1 MRNITL
7 LLSFALVALMVLNG
21 CGNSASP
28 ETALTDE
35 TVVDF
40 HGLKSGE
47 KIYMGEYQITPGK
60 TTLNIHLYSVY
71 PMGPIAIGFYN
82 LNTEQEFGIQYT
94 QGYFESKAIDTTEMP
109 SGKYAVYIRNNNY
122 LNVSSGI
129 LRFSVT
135 E

>member
-1 MRNITL
+1 MRNLTL
-7 LLSFALVALMVLNG
+7 LLSFALITLMVLNG

-28 ETALTDE
+28 EIALTDE
-35 TVVDF
+35 SVFDF

-47 KIYMGEYQITPGK
+47 MIYMGEYQITPEK
-60 TTLNIHLYSVY
+60 TTLEIESYSVY

-82 LNTEQEFGIQYT
+82 LKTGQEFGIQYT
-94 QGYFESKAIDTTEMP
+94 QGYFDSKSINATEMP
-109 SGKYAVYIRNNNY
+109 SGKYAVYVRNNNN
-122 LNVSSGI
+122 LDVSSGI